1 MYEKWR
7 IRTCT
12 KKFNDG
18 HTKKVCISGCDIF
31 QMSIV
36 YAVHFCGLV
45 QAINTKNALNSKT
58 SILYWPCL
66 FVN

>member
-1 MYEKWR
+1 MKSGEFVHTQKNS
-7 IRTCT
+7 TT
-12 KKFNDG
+12 DTLKKL
-18 HTKKVCISGCDIF
+18 CISGCDIF

-36 YAVHFCGLV
+36 YAVHFSGLV

-58 SILYWPCL
+58 SISYWPCL